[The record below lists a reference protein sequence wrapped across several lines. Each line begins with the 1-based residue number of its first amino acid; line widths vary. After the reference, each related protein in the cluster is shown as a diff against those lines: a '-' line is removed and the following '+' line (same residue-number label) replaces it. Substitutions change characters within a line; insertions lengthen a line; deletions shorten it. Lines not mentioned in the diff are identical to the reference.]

1 MPNTI
6 VEEFRLSRVA
16 LILREGIWS
25 RRDQCKRKQSE
36 DLMGTSG
43 PDLDEGKGHTK
54 MLQVRLH
61 TLHPLLLPLQ
71 TLLSVHSS
79 LPPLTSASKTFSNQH
94 SRQMPPVNQ
103 LVQEVKS
110 QPKPETMG

>member
-6 VEEFRLSRVA
+6 VEDFRLSCAV
-16 LILREGIWS
+16 LILQEGIWS

-36 DLMGTSG
+36 DLMGKSG
-43 PDLDEGKGHTK
+43 PDLEEWRGHIK

-71 TLLSVHSS
+71 TLLTIHSS
-79 LPPLTSASKTFSNQH
+79 LPPLTSASNTFSN
-94 SRQMPPVNQ
+94 
-103 LVQEVKS
+103 
-110 QPKPETMG
+110 